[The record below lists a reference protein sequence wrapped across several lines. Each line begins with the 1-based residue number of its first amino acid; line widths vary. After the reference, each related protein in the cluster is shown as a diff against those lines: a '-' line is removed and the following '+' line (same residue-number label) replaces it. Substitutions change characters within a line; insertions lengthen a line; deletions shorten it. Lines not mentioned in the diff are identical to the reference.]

1 MSQLIRETQTTKSIV
16 ERPLSLNTAGEAKMV
31 RLAATLKRVA
41 PKPGSLVYLDSAML
55 PFPVGN
61 METVVFSA
69 FDSCTH
75 LQVARVYLTNT
86 FASAVDFLEFLH
98 RKFPFAISRVRTTA
112 KDPFWNEPGQSTLQ
126 RFTNHLEAQ
135 GMIHT
140 VIGDGS
146 QDDFYALFDHL
157 TFVHQAGNPLRRPK
171 ISEII
176 GELIAF
182 LHFHNNSRTMAS
194 LSGKTPIEKMRTFPG
209 LEEIQSFDP
218 FAIESNQN
226 EPRTKPTEQS
236 QTNIDRISA

>member
-1 MSQLIRETQTTKSIV
+1 MSQSIRDTQSAKTIV
-16 ERPLSLNTAGEAKMV
+16 ERPLSLNTADEAKMV

-55 PFPVGN
+55 PFPIGD
-61 METVVFSA
+61 METAVFSA
-69 FDSCTH
+69 FDACTH
-75 LQVARVYLTNT
+75 LQVARVYLTNS
-86 FASAVDFLEFLH
+86 FASAADFLEFLH
-98 RKFPFAISRVRTTA
+98 KKFPFGISRIRTTA
-112 KDPFWNEPGQSTLQ
+112 KDPFWSEPGNSTLQ

-135 GMIHT
+135 GIIHT
-140 VIGDGS
+140 VIDDGS
-146 QDDFYALFDHL
+146 RDDFYSLFDHL
-157 TFVHQAGNPLRRPK
+157 TFVHQAGNCQRRPK

-218 FAIESNQN
+218 FAIESN
-226 EPRTKPTEQS
+226 
-236 QTNIDRISA
+236 